1 MIDRLLDDLHE
12 WLNGR
17 SPGQVSRSLRG
28 TEIQLLVDEIEE
40 LRRMASNNCVDAIK
54 RCVDEIRQAKVDVA
68 EDAKSRSR
76 RSVAKSPARSRLA
89 KKKSEPYAFVT
100 KIDEQQKTI
109 TLNSPRKPAKKVAK
123 KAAKRAV
130 KKVAKRMARK

>member
-17 SPGQVSRSLRG
+17 EPGQVSRSMRG

-40 LRRMASNNCVDAIK
+40 LRRMASSNCVDAIR
-54 RCVDEIRQAKVDVA
+54 RCVDETRQAKVDVV
-68 EDAKSRSR
+68 ED
-76 RSVAKSPARSRLA
+76 VPARR
-89 KKKSEPYAFVT
+89 
-100 KIDEQQKTI
+100 QKRVA
-109 TLNSPRKPAKKVAK
+109 SKPAKKVAK

-130 KKVAKRMARK
+130 KKASKKKSRK